1 MGIGISMK
9 IFLKRFLIY
18 LIQKFSLN
26 ERLASLNK
34 IVNYKVHNP
43 QVKEKVFGYF
53 IDSFGSEHKLIEGL
67 RDKIKPGW
75 EGSFK
80 KKNYENIPSNDAV
93 LSQLHYSKSQLDKLE
108 RLMSIHSFS
117 ISQKMDVLEIGA
129 ANGLATFQ
137 IAARQPQSVVGS
149 DIVQYQVNQGVIRKE
164 NQQIK
169 EQESNYIKKTREKVG
184 ELFDKKTKDIVSF
197 IEDDIC
203 NSSIKSCSKDL
214 IVSWDTL
221 EHLNNPQKAF
231 EEMFRILKPGGYTF
245 HEYNPFFSFNGGHSL
260 CTLDFM
266 WGHVRLSST
275 DFQQYLKQFR
285 PLEYDLAMSF
295 YKENLNRMTVNH
307 LKQYI
312 KKAGFQQIMFF
323 PNIYI
328 ENYFEINEKIFVEC
342 KNNHPYLELLDLISP
357 AVYIG
362 LKKPA
367 S

>member
-1 MGIGISMK
+1 MK

-18 LIQKFSLN
+18 FIQKFSLN
-26 ERLASLNK
+26 EKLASLNK
-34 IVNYKVHNP
+34 SVNYEFNSAK
-43 QVKEKVFGYF
+43 VKENFFGYF
-53 IDSFGSEHKLIEGL
+53 IDSFGIKHKLIEGL

-75 EGSFK
+75 EGSLK

-93 LSQLHYSKSQLDKLE
+93 LAQLHYSKIQLNKLE
-108 RLMSIHSFS
+108 RLMSIHSVS
-117 ISQKMDVLEIGA
+117 ISSKMDVLEIGA
-129 ANGLATFQ
+129 DNGIATFQ
-137 IAARQPQSVVGS
+137 IASKQPQSVVGS
-149 DIVQYQVNQGVIRKE
+149 DIVQYQINQGVIRKD

-169 EQESNYIKKTREKVG
+169 EQESNFIKKTRKKVG
-184 ELFDKKTKDIVSF
+184 EFFDKKTKDIVSF

-203 NSSIKSCSKDL
+203 NSSIESCSKDL

-275 DFQQYLKQFR
+275 DFQKYIKQIR
-285 PLEYDLAMSF
+285 PSEYDLAINF
-295 YKENLNRMTVNH
+295 YKENLNRMTINQ
-307 LKQYI
+307 LNKYI
-312 KKAGFQQIMFF
+312 KIAGFEQIMFF

-342 KNNHPYLELLDLISP
+342 KNNHPSLELIDLISP
-357 AVYIG
+357 ALYIG
-362 LKKPA
+362 LKKPV

>member
-1 MGIGISMK
+1 MK

-18 LIQKFSLN
+18 LIQKLSLN

-34 IVNYKVHNP
+34 LVNNEVNNT
-43 QVKEKVFGYF
+43 QVKDKVFGYF
-53 IDSFGSEHKLIEGL
+53 IDSFGSEHKLIEWL

-75 EGSFK
+75 KGSLK
-80 KKNYENIPSNDAV
+80 KKNYENIPSNEAV
-93 LSQLHYSKSQLDKLE
+93 LDQLHYSKSQFNKLK
-108 RLMSIHSFS
+108 RLMSIHSVR
-117 ISQKMDVLEIGA
+117 ISQEMDILEIGA

-137 IAARQPQSVVGS
+137 IASKQPQSVLGS
-149 DIVQYQVNQGVIRKE
+149 DIVQYQINQSVIRKE
-164 NQQIK
+164 NQQTK
-169 EQESNYIKKTREKVG
+169 ELESNYRNKARKKVG
-184 ELFDKKTKDIVSF
+184 ELFDKKTKGIVSF

-203 NSSIKSCSKDL
+203 NSRIESSSKDL

-275 DFQQYLKQFR
+275 DFQKYLKQFR
-285 PLEYDLAMSF
+285 PFEYDIAMRF
-295 YKENLNRMTVNH
+295 YSENLNRMTVNQ

-312 KKAGFQQIMFF
+312 EIAGFEQIMFF

-328 ENYFEINEKIFVEC
+328 ENYFELNEKIFVEC
-342 KNNHPYLELLDLISP
+342 KNNYPSLELIDLVSP
-357 AVYIG
+357 ALYIG
-362 LKKPA
+362 LKKPV